1 MEKSQNNNNLYI
13 AQTPLSRIE
22 RKYAVY
28 FIESHLKSEDKEI
41 ELILEPNQI
50 DFGLPQVINQNEI
63 KINENKIFINRVYKI
78 DILSD
83 LIRIKEPN
91 QPKDLNNK
99 KMKELFLNLKKK
111 DTFKAKFIVNMESNN
126 FLGEIK
132 FEIYKGW
139 FKDYN
144 PPERLNMSYLDIL
157 LLFNET
163 LLIKEN
169 KKETDKVFLDFIEYG
184 ANLFEF
190 EQTYNFELFLFLY
203 INIINGENNK
213 LIKELLDL
221 FNINNIIKQN
231 NRKNLVKY
239 QNKLD
244 NIYHNNTDIIQ
255 KIINIFD
262 KTILDFYLIK
272 FYLIEIYFL
281 FKLNEKE
288 KLIQLFMELKENKYD
303 NIILPKLYL
312 CNYSFLKDIS
322 ISEEIKNFLIDKLIF
337 SSITFNNLETSLSL
351 ISFYYNKSYIKIL
364 SSIYDNFDK
373 IIEICLKEKKQVNL
387 KNYIKLGDEEYSQK
401 FDVYLNLILTKKK
414 ENKFEIIKL
423 DIDILMFF
431 IRKNYPLEFLKFLE
445 LKLFECLINYKDIED
460 SLLFSSK
467 LENRDFVPIL
477 QLIANNYKT
486 IVKFCKIERK
496 SINISQY
503 ITTNINDDIQKIK
516 ELISFIS
523 EKEKLHSYIF
533 VNFDLIIWQFYYI
546 FKDLDKLKIIR
557 DIIEIS
563 NVKFN
568 YNNVNDNDNEY
579 DKALFE
585 IQKLIHDLG
594 LDMIKKKELK
604 DEKLLL
610 FLGEEETLYN
620 KLKIKNLENENNN
633 LKSYVNNLTNKVYDL
648 ENENQT
654 MKRQIHSSEVS
665 IYNLGVNLNKLNNN
679 LNEIKSQIEGLKLI
693 VGFKS

>member
-1 MEKSQNNNNLYI
+1 
-13 AQTPLSRIE
+13 
-22 RKYAVY
+22 
-28 FIESHLKSEDKEI
+28 
-41 ELILEPNQI
+41 
-50 DFGLPQVINQNEI
+50 
-63 KINENKIFINRVYKI
+63 
-78 DILSD
+78 
-83 LIRIKEPN
+83 
-91 QPKDLNNK
+91 
-99 KMKELFLNLKKK
+99 
-111 DTFKAKFIVNMESNN
+111 
-126 FLGEIK
+126 
-132 FEIYKGW
+132 
-139 FKDYN
+139 
-144 PPERLNMSYLDIL
+144 
-157 LLFNET
+157 
-163 LLIKEN
+163 
-169 KKETDKVFLDFIEYG
+169 
-184 ANLFEF
+184 
-190 EQTYNFELFLFLY
+190 
-203 INIINGENNK
+203 
-213 LIKELLDL
+213 
-221 FNINNIIKQN
+221 
-231 NRKNLVKY
+231 
-239 QNKLD
+239 
-244 NIYHNNTDIIQ
+244 
-255 KIINIFD
+255 
-262 KTILDFYLIK
+262 
-272 FYLIEIYFL
+272 
-281 FKLNEKE
+281 
-288 KLIQLFMELKENKYD
+288 
-303 NIILPKLYL
+303 
-312 CNYSFLKDIS
+312 
-322 ISEEIKNFLIDKLIF
+322 
-337 SSITFNNLETSLSL
+337 
-351 ISFYYNKSYIKIL
+351 
-364 SSIYDNFDK
+364 
-373 IIEICLKEKKQVNL
+373 
-387 KNYIKLGDEEYSQK
+387 
-401 FDVYLNLILTKKK
+401 
-414 ENKFEIIKL
+414 
-423 DIDILMFF
+423 MFF

-693 VGFKS
+693 GGFKS

>member
-1 MEKSQNNNNLYI
+1 MDEKQNNNNLYS

-22 RKYAVY
+22 RRYAIY

-50 DFGLPQVINQNEI
+50 DFGLPQIINQNEI
-63 KINENKIFINRVYKI
+63 KINDNKIFINRVYKI

-83 LIRIKEPN
+83 LIEIREP
-91 QPKDLNNK
+91 NNK
-99 KMKELFLNLKKK
+99 KLKELFLSLKKK
-111 DTFKAKFIVNMESNN
+111 DTFKAKFMINMGNNN

-163 LLIKEN
+163 LLLKEN
-169 KKETDKVFLDFIEYG
+169 KKETYKVFLDFIEYG

-231 NRKNLVKY
+231 NSNNLLKY
-239 QNKLD
+239 QNKLE

-255 KIINIFD
+255 KLINIFD
-262 KTILDFYLIK
+262 KTIFDFYLIK
-272 FYLIEIYFL
+272 FYLIYIYFL
-281 FKLNEKE
+281 FKLNQKE
-288 KLIQLFMELKENKYD
+288 KLTQLFIELKDNKYD
-303 NIILPKLYL
+303 NFILPKLYL
-312 CNYSFLKDIS
+312 CNYSFLKDIP
-322 ISEEIKNFLIDKLIF
+322 ISDEIKNFLIDKLIL
-337 SSITFNNLETSLSL
+337 SSVTFNNLETSLSL
-351 ISFYYNKSYIKIL
+351 ISVYYNKSYIKIL
-364 SSIYDNFDK
+364 SSIYDNLDK
-373 IIEICLKEKKQVNL
+373 IIEICLKEKKQINL
-387 KNYIKLGDEEYSQK
+387 KNYIKLSDEEYSQK
-401 FDVYLNLILTKKK
+401 FNVYLNLILTKKK

-431 IRKNYPLEFLKFLE
+431 IRKKYPLEFLKFLE
-445 LKLFECLINYKDIED
+445 SKLFECIINYKDIED
-460 SLLFSSK
+460 SLLFACK
-467 LENRDFVPIL
+467 LENREFVPIL

-486 IVKFCKIERK
+486 IVKLCKIERK

-503 ITTNINDDIQKIK
+503 ITTDINDNIQKIK
-516 ELISFIS
+516 ELVSFIS
-523 EKEKLHSYIF
+523 EKEKMHSYIF
-533 VNFDLIIWQFYYI
+533 VYFDIIVWKFYYI

-557 DIIEIS
+557 DIIEI
-563 NVKFN
+563 NNIKFN
-568 YNNVNDNDNEY
+568 YNNINNVNENDNEY
-579 DKALFE
+579 DKSLFE

-620 KLKIKNLENENNN
+620 KLKIRNLENENNN
-633 LKSYVNNLTNKVYDL
+633 LKNLLNNLTNKVYDL

-654 MKRQIHSSEVS
+654 MKRQINSSEIS

-679 LNEIKSQIEGLKLI
+679 LNELKSQVEGLKFI